1 MLAPAGAA
9 RGGGGGGGAAALGL
23 ELLAAAPRGQVHRR
37 LVDQVVLDGVDADL
51 EGRTWKESYYQIT
64 HSIRYKGQLIRDTFW
79 L

>member
-9 RGGGGGGGAAALGL
+9 RGGGGGGGASAALGL

-51 EGRTWKESYYQIT
+51 EERG
-64 HSIRYKGQLIRDTFW
+64 KGLSDW
-79 L
+79 LTL